1 MRRKHRSRQTFTS
14 AKDVSGPH
22 FLLNGDCQIAKHA
35 YHPEL
40 RTMDKPKRPAN
51 IEELITRARAEDPAA
66 RHELLVYAQAYLRR
80 KARFEKATS
89 ARGQSDL
96 GQDAIERVING
107 LAKIPVTTGDNFDAW
122 LNKILL
128 NRVHEIHRNE
138 TRDKR
143 DNRCVAFIEDLGPD
157 ATLPGQKRPSENAAA
172 NETTVKLWAAIFR
185 LPKDQKRAVVRMQLD
200 GLNIAEVADEM
211 GKTQKIVGGLLQ
223 RGMAELKAQF
233 SPDEPA
239 IKRRVSRTVR
249 EQWAHIICEYCLLRD
264 ANPKIDID
272 VFLAKHAPGDE
283 NVRSFLEWLERIRE
297 SKA

>member
-1 MRRKHRSRQTFTS
+1 M
-14 AKDVSGPH
+14 AK
-22 FLLNGDCQIAKHA
+22 
-35 YHPEL
+35 PE
-40 RTMDKPKRPAN
+40 RPAK
-51 IEELITRARAEDPAA
+51 IEELITQAKADDAPARN
-66 RHELLVYAQAYLRR
+66 ELLAYAHAYFRW
-80 KARFEKATS
+80 KAGFEKATS

-122 LNKILL
+122 LNKIFL

-185 LPKDQKRAVVRMQLD
+185 LPKDQKRAVVRTQLD
-200 GLNIAEVADEM
+200 GLSVAEVADEM
-211 GKTQKIVGGLLQ
+211 GKTQKVVGGLLQ
-223 RGMAELKAQF
+223 RGMTELKAQF
-233 SPDEPA
+233 SPEERT
-239 IKRRVSRTVR
+239 IKRRVSRAVR

-264 ANPKIDID
+264 AGPKIDIE

-297 SKA
+297 TRA